1 LAKFEEMK
9 KYAVYLED
17 TIKRK
22 NLKIAEIHGAEN
34 FTEEE
39 YKAELAKVVEDSKEV
54 CNAT

>member
-1 LAKFEEMK
+1 MK

-39 YKAELAKVVEDSKEV
+39 YKAELAKVLEDSKEV
-54 CNAT
+54 CNVT